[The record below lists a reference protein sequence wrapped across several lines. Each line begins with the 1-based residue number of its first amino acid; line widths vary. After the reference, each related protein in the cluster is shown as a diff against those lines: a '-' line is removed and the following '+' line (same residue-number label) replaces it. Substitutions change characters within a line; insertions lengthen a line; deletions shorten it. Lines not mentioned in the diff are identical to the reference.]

1 MISKSPDTINYH
13 SISVQNID
21 GKTVESENIISGVK
35 CSLQTALNRAKEFVN
50 GIEITYTWCI
60 MVTDAEEINKI
71 PVFNINDK
79 IVYQSS
85 DFKIINLRKHQKHVE
100 VYI

>member
-1 MISKSPDTINYH
+1 MISKSPDTIDYH

-21 GKTVESENIISGVK
+21 GKTVENENIISGVK
-35 CSLQTALNRAKEFVN
+35 CFVQTTLHRAKEFIN

-60 MVTDAEEINKI
+60 MITEADEINKL
-71 PVFNINDK
+71 PVFDINDK
-79 IVYQSS
+79 IIYKDC

-100 VYI
+100 IYV

>member
-1 MISKSPDTINYH
+1 MISKSPDIIDYI

-21 GKTVESENIISGVK
+21 GKTVETESIISDVK
-35 CSLQTALNRAKEFVN
+35 CSVQTALHRAKEFIN

-60 MVTDAEEINKI
+60 MITKFEEINKL
-71 PVFNINDK
+71 PVFGINDK
-79 IVYQSS
+79 INYQSQ

-100 VYI
+100 IYV

>member
-1 MISKSPDTINYH
+1 MISKSPDTIGYY

-21 GKTVESENIISGVK
+21 GKTVETENIISGVK
-35 CSLQTALNRAKEFVN
+35 CSVQTALHRAKEFKN

-60 MVTDAEEINKI
+60 MITEAYEINKL

-79 IVYQSS
+79 IIYQDC
-85 DFKIINLRKHQKHVE
+85 DFKIINFRKHQKHVE
-100 VYI
+100 IYI